1 MDGGRFEN
9 LYSVRAQDLDGVFP
23 QLRPQ
28 LDTDS
33 YVSINGFHRPGSGV
47 SRHSPEGLALPVAHR
62 SGGALRWL
70 TAVFADLDCHTLGL
84 TFGQTFGMVID
95 AQDSGIIPP
104 VTMFQRSGRG
114 LWCYWFLRDRHD
126 DATPKDWP
134 AAGPVR
140 AWPEKVEL
148 WATTQRMIGERLAQ
162 MGADANARDTARVS
176 RVPGS
181 INSKAGLRVG
191 YLLQADDAGQPFVYT
206 LNDLAQ
212 AVGARVPPMAAGVR
226 AIDAQLS
233 AAGRL
238 GAAARWRHE
247 RDRFRILA
255 SLRPSWPVGLRSK
268 ATWVYATLLTALR
281 PGDRPAADAIAEEL
295 ENLWATFDQPDD
307 DRYTLD
313 DVRATLNGV
322 LAEAASNQRRRGRG
336 RPIRMQTIADRL
348 EVTPEE
354 AAICGYP
361 PARQFSRL
369 PNLEPRTRAELAQRR
384 QDALR
389 AILAARGG
397 AMPTLR
403 DLVDMLLD
411 QGLPTCAETVRT
423 DLEAIG
429 VTNPRALPG
438 RRRRCAR
445 RPSPK
450 LFPE

>member
-1 MDGGRFEN
+1 
-9 LYSVRAQDLDGVFP
+9 
-23 QLRPQ
+23 
-28 LDTDS
+28 
-33 YVSINGFHRPGSGV
+33 
-47 SRHSPEGLALPVAHR
+47 
-62 SGGALRWL
+62 
-70 TAVFADLDCHTLGL
+70 
-84 TFGQTFGMVID
+84 
-95 AQDSGIIPP
+95 
-104 VTMFQRSGRG
+104 
-114 LWCYWFLRDRHD
+114 
-126 DATPKDWP
+126 
-134 AAGPVR
+134 
-140 AWPEKVEL
+140 
-148 WATTQRMIGERLAQ
+148 
-162 MGADANARDTARVS
+162 
-176 RVPGS
+176 
-181 INSKAGLRVG
+181 
-191 YLLQADDAGQPFVYT
+191 
-206 LNDLAQ
+206 
-212 AVGARVPPMAAGVR
+212 
-226 AIDAQLS
+226 
-233 AAGRL
+233 
-238 GAAARWRHE
+238 
-247 RDRFRILA
+247 
-255 SLRPSWPVGLRSK
+255 
-268 ATWVYATLLTALR
+268 VYATLLTALR

-348 EVTPEE
+348 E
-354 AAICGYP
+354 
-361 PARQFSRL
+361 
-369 PNLEPRTRAELAQRR
+369 LAQRR